1 MVILVTI
8 VTTIP
13 IIATRFPTK
22 YWNAA
27 LVLLPLHAVTC
38 QSHFR
43 KLKTKNFHSPSK
55 TQIYALHEGIRR
67 SRELLLGF
75 PLTLEGVAR
84 LHSRPNRFT
93 VSKTIPGAHLVA
105 D

>member
-67 SRELLLGF
+67 SRGVTLSFSPHTRGSCA
-75 PLTLEGVAR
+75 LTLAPQPLYR
-84 LHSRPNRFT
+84 Q
-93 VSKTIPGAHLVA
+93 
-105 D
+105 